1 MQPTAGDKNIHQIR
15 ISIRACLVMSP
26 LLGITWLFGLLSPL
40 HKAFIYIFTI
50 LNSTQGLL
58 IFFLHCARNN
68 QFRRERF
75 KRKLS
80 VIFPAV
86 NDPNPARKSSK
97 ANPSVVGTVGIIQ
110 VQPCSGVYELR
121 EQ

>member
-1 MQPTAGDKNIHQIR
+1 MKQSIGR
-15 ISIRACLVMSP
+15 IVL
-26 LLGITWLFGLLSPL
+26 
-40 HKAFIYIFTI
+40 TI
-50 LNSTQGLL
+50 NSVVSLNL
-58 IFFLHCARNN
+58 